1 MSIIA
6 VTLACLLISL
16 IWNIL
21 FWDRSYGISMPIFA
35 AVVISFL
42 LWFKRTSLSK
52 AKLTLS
58 IHLFL
63 LAYLSICVVCYR
75 NSLILYATIPT
86 IFLGLGAIVFIGQE
100 GYSFSNCIGLIES
113 LIKKTFGAILA
124 APDAVGK
131 ALNKQPSRFS

>member
-35 AVVISFL
+35 GVVISFL
-42 LWFKRTSLSK
+42 VWFKRTGLSK

-58 IHLFL
+58 IHLLL
-63 LAYLSICVVCYR
+63 LAYLSVCVVCYR
-75 NSLILYATIPT
+75 NSLILY
-86 IFLGLGAIVFIGQE
+86 
-100 GYSFSNCIGLIES
+100 
-113 LIKKTFGAILA
+113 
-124 APDAVGK
+124 
-131 ALNKQPSRFS
+131 